1 MHVLILPFLFISV
14 WIDNA
19 QFRSLVRKINFSY
32 HIDSRTCKVS
42 KFDEYSTLRHTNALE
57 EITEGS
63 LDEENTYSK
72 LRGTFKRKEEGEM
85 KEEFQLPLHAT
96 VKMENS

>member
-1 MHVLILPFLFISV
+1 MDVLILPLLFISV

-19 QFRSLVRKINFSY
+19 QFRSWVRKINLSY
-32 HIDSRTCKVS
+32 HLDSRTCKVS
-42 KFDEYSTLRHTNALE
+42 QFDDYSTLRHTNALE

-72 LRGTFKRKEEGEM
+72 LAGTFKRKEGEM